1 MTREE
6 KNKIHNDP
14 SLWLKDGKEPM
25 AIESMATHEVNKAL
39 EFSYN
44 LRKKMLLT
52 LDIQSFKLER
62 LNAKIQN
69 LQATK

>member
-44 LRKKMLLT
+44 LRKKMLLA
-52 LDIQSFKLER
+52 LDIQSF
-62 LNAKIQN
+62 
-69 LQATK
+69 